1 MLKRNLAVVLVVSV
15 VLGVAAFAWA
25 EGGPSRPRLATA
37 TVTGPDRAPG
47 RRPCGPRGP
56 GRGAMGGPGALHRA
70 IHGDLIVPG
79 QQGFQNVSFDRG
91 ALTAA
96 SASSVTV
103 QRPDGTS
110 VTKSVDQSTRF
121 RGVKAATD
129 LQTGA
134 PALVVSKGDVAIA
147 VFQPRRA
154 AADGSGPTPGACAG
168 NRRGGPGVHMGAD
181 QTPAV

>member
-1 MLKRNLAVVLVVSV
+1 
-15 VLGVAAFAWA
+15 
-25 EGGPSRPRLATA
+25 A
-37 TVTGPDRAPG
+37 TVMGPEGAPVRRA
-47 RRPCGPRGP
+47 CAPRAS
-56 GRGAMGGPGALHRA
+56 GRGAMRGLGALRRA

-91 ALTAA
+91 TLTAA
-96 SASSVTV
+96 SQSSVTV

-110 VTKSVDQSTRF
+110 ITKSVDQSTRF
-121 RGVKAATD
+121 RGAKTAAD

-134 PALVVSKGDVAIA
+134 PAVVVSKGDVAIA

-154 AADGSGPTPGACAG
+154 ADGGDGGAPGPCAG
-168 NRRGGPGVHMGAD
+168 NTRSGPGVHMGAD

>member
-1 MLKRNLAVVLVVSV
+1 MLKRNLAVVLVASV
-15 VLGVAAFAWA
+15 VLGAAAFAWA
-25 EGGPSRPRLATA
+25 EGGPSRPRLAMA
-37 TVTGPDRAPG
+37 TVTDPDSTPVP
-47 RRPCGPRGP
+47 RPCGPRAT
-56 GRGAMGGPGALHRA
+56 GRRAPGGPGVLRRA
-70 IHGDLIVPG
+70 IHGDLVVPG
-79 QQGFQNVSFDRG
+79 EQGFQNVSFDRG
-91 ALTAA
+91 TVTAA
-96 SASSVTV
+96 SPSSVTV

-110 VTKSVDQSTRF
+110 VTKSVDSSTRF
-121 RGVKAATD
+121 RGVKSATD
-129 LQTGA
+129 LHAGA